1 MNDAYTIQVEIEV
14 PFQSKTTE
22 KNVFSKI
29 LSCDSFWYIPRSS
42 SKINFIVLSW
52 LSSNILVMVIIAI
65 SWILWCHLHIEP
77 SPFLSLYH
85 KNFIGMFDRGLLCFF
100 LSKVFLT
107 ELRNTNYYYAVK
119 CLKKEGLI
127 RDDDVEC
134 TFNERKVLI
143 LGTKHPYLCHLFC
156 TFQTEVNGC

>member
-1 MNDAYTIQVEIEV
+1 MPYQR
-14 PFQSKTTE
+14 KTTE

-52 LSSNILVMVIIAI
+52 LLSNIPAMVIIAI

-77 SPFLSLYH
+77 SSFSVFISQKFHWDVWRRITLFFFFILSQ
-85 KNFIGMFDRGLLCFF
+85 
-100 LSKVFLT
+100 VFLT

-127 RDDDVEC
+127 RDDDVES

>member
-1 MNDAYTIQVEIEV
+1 MSFAYRTVFFFGLYITKI
-14 PFQSKTTE
+14 SLGCLTE
-22 KNVFSKI
+22 DYFVFFFI
-29 LSCDSFWYIPRSS
+29 LSQ
-42 SKINFIVLSW
+42 
-52 LSSNILVMVIIAI
+52 
-65 SWILWCHLHIEP
+65 
-77 SPFLSLYH
+77 
-85 KNFIGMFDRGLLCFF
+85 
-100 LSKVFLT
+100 VFLT

-127 RDDDVEC
+127 RDDDVES